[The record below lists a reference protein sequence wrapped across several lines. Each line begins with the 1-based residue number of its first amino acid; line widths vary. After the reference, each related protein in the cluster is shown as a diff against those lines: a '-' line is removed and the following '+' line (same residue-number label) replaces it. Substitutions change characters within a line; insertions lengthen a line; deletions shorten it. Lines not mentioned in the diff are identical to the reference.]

1 MAISLVSSSLTLM
14 DEPAHFTLSDLSLH
28 VETIR
33 ITTNGSQAVFFK
45 SKTTE
50 HKSEQ
55 YTGHKQLF
63 IEKVHIIKT

>member
-33 ITTNGSQAVFFK
+33 ITTNGSQAVFL
-45 SKTTE
+45 SP
-50 HKSEQ
+50 
-55 YTGHKQLF
+55 KQQSINLNS
-63 IEKVHIIKT
+63 ILDINSCSLKRYI